1 MSKGRVAPSVPA
13 EPYLRKQIR
22 DPAFAAAYL
31 SYCAESGDPSDFIFA
46 LREVADA
53 YGGIGRIAQRAKLS
67 RSQLYKTLSR
77 SGNPEFR
84 TLRAILAA
92 AGFLLTVVPKEKLKE
107 RKSRPPAVRN
117 QKTRTRFA
125 AKLAVAR
132 RRLPEPGVA
141 RQA

>member
-13 EPYLRKQIR
+13 EPYMRKQMR

-31 SYCAESGDPSDFIFA
+31 SYCAETDDPSDFIFA
-46 LREVADA
+46 LRDVAEA

-77 SGNPEFR
+77 NGNPEFR

-92 AGFLLTVVPKEKLKE
+92 AGFLLAVVPKEKLKE
-107 RKSRPPAVRN
+107 RKSRPQAVRN
-117 QKTRTRFA
+117 QK
-125 AKLAVAR
+125 
-132 RRLPEPGVA
+132 PGVRSA
-141 RQA
+141 GKSANTIQAQ

>member
-13 EPYLRKQIR
+13 EPFLRKEIR

-31 SYCAESGDPSDFIFA
+31 SYCAESDDPSDFIYA
-46 LREVADA
+46 LREVAEA

-67 RSQLYKTLSR
+67 RSQLYRTLSR
-77 SGNPEFR
+77 DGNPEFR
-84 TLRAILAA
+84 TLSAILAA
-92 AGFLLTVVPKEKLKE
+92 AGFSLNVVPKENLKA
-107 RKSRPPAVRN
+107 RKSRSKAERN

-125 AKLAVAR
+125 AKPAAAR

-141 RQA
+141 RQT

>member
-13 EPYLRKQIR
+13 EPYMLKEIR

-31 SYCAESGDPSDFIFA
+31 SYCAGTDDPSDFIFA
-46 LREVADA
+46 LREVAEA
-53 YGGIGRIAQRAKLS
+53 YGGMGRIAQRAKLS

-92 AGFLLTVVPKEKLKE
+92 AGFLLTVVPKEKLKV
-107 RKSRPPAVRN
+107 RKSSPRS
-117 QKTRTRFA
+117 A
-125 AKLAVAR
+125 AKSAVAR
-132 RRLPEPGVA
+132 RRSPEPGVV

>member
-13 EPYLRKQIR
+13 EPYLRKDLR

-46 LREVADA
+46 LREIAEA
-53 YGGIGRIAQRAKLS
+53 YGGMARIAQRAKLS

-84 TLRAILAA
+84 TLRAILEA
-92 AGFLLTVVPKEKLKE
+92 AGFLLSVVPKEKLKM
-107 RKSRPPAVRN
+107 RKARAKAVRN
-117 QKTRTRFA
+117 QKAGARPA
-125 AKLAVAR
+125 GKPANAV
-132 RRLPEPGVA
+132 
-141 RQA
+141 QAQ